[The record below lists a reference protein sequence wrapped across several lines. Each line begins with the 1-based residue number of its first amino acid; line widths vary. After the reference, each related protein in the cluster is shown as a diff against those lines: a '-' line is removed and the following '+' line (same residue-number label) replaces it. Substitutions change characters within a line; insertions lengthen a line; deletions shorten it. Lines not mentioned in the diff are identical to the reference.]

1 MDWFTKAIRKTRTAR
16 KKKSPPTRKNKKVT
30 SLTKGKGVIKVSDE
44 SQLKEFEE
52 ILKKP
57 KIKVILIYAEW
68 CGACHKFMDNI
79 WNPMCGAP
87 AKHERGAI
95 SSELVEKS
103 SLAKANYNYLPSVIL
118 VNEEGKIQE
127 FSTETGEPTHVIPTP
142 KTLDDMKRIVNIPVA
157 PIMKTIKGAMN
168 SLEQYRPAIEE
179 PAKINTRLF
188 KAGEAAENILNK
200 SYTPK
205 IIAK

>member
-16 KKKSPPTRKNKKVT
+16 KKKSPPTRKNKK
-30 SLTKGKGVIKVSDE
+30 GYGVIKVSDE

-57 KIKVILIYAEW
+57 KVKVILIYAEW

-168 SLEQYRPAIEE
+168 SLEQYRPSIEE
-179 PAKINTRLF
+179 PAKINTRLY

-200 SYTPK
+200 SYVPK
-205 IIAK
+205 TISK

>member
-16 KKKSPPTRKNKKVT
+16 KKKSPPTRKNKK
-30 SLTKGKGVIKVSDE
+30 GVIKVSDE
-44 SQLKEFEE
+44 SQLKEFED

-57 KIKVILIYAEW
+57 KVKVILIYAEW

-188 KAGEAAENILNK
+188 KAGEVAKNILDK
-200 SYTPK
+200 SYVPK
-205 IIAK
+205 TISK